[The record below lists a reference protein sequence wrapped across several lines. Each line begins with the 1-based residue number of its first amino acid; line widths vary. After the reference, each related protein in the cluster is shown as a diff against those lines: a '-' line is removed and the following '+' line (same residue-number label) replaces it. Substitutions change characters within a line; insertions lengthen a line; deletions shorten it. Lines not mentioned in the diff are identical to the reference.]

1 MKLPPYRKRCG
12 SDICFEGPTFQN
24 YKSGQ
29 TQKIYKNV
37 TDLVAQGMD
46 SADASTLGTN
56 GKSNITPLCSEA
68 TGGEYGNCGGSAA
81 TYDGTNYTLTPK
93 VNGNGNGWQP
103 GLSDST
109 PNPTRGVP
117 TNQYAVCDALLAV
130 TVTNGGTGYTDGDT
144 MTVTLGF
151 ATSNFDESPTFKIKC
166 TAGVIQSATM
176 LTPGCVPVALTGLHA
191 ATGAT
196 GSGAVFNFTR
206 QDAVKDWSACNQTG
220 YAAAAARRQ
229 WHGRFP
235 FNNAETIPTVICL
248 NGTTYT
254 TYEPYRPTPPQ
265 VKYLKISATASDLST
280 NGGNNFGPQTIS
292 MSVNPLSGVLTM
304 TNSGTGGGVEMP
316 ALFAMVDSGISNA
329 AAFIGFTDGATGSGE
344 GFVNWE
350 GSNVTH
356 TYNPITGTTASG
368 SSVFNTGTTI
378 HGVVLDGK
386 TAEVWSADYS
396 TGTFIRTL
404 YGPVL
409 QTYLPETW
417 AYGILVSET
426 MQITGTSFY
435 YLGTFNYTTFTSL
448 VTETRTVTATLS
460 NPSYA
465 SSGTAGYTSGA
476 FALEDDA
483 NSLLAP
489 WNVNDRKLMPLTTGV
504 WAGNCVKVTRNEV
517 QTNVVPLVNID
528 PTTWT
533 DPNALIYDGSIRGAP
548 NTAVDGAG
556 NPVTPDDYFDPYYQD
571 VPKEGGTPSGYGGWR
586 GSGLPP
592 RATQW
597 TNTCEAWGLPIG
609 RMRKYNLPLN
619 TKLTESSND
628 GRFWVTKWVESCIL
642 LPSVDHARPY
652 GADRTLVDW
661 VAWRAQNGGLPCAEG
676 FTPVV
681 TYRFPSCPPFAGRLA
696 ITSVTD
702 NHNGTVTI
710 VADAPPKPIDETVP
724 SGQSFTVDLCGATM
738 TALASNLTVTTLT
751 PATTFKVTAAYATVA
766 AAKWV
771 VLYGALAGEPTV
783 NWTTPDSATH
793 PIPHWYWQDTER
805 KMQMAQLEWIYD
817 LRTSLEAS
825 RFYNTDGSVHLDGCN
840 GSPVPGVPY
849 YDSGSQ
855 LHNADTTDNYGYYSA
870 TLQDV
875 CKSFNPCCPWL
886 IVLSGCVSDTPP
898 TGTGVRYDFSTTIQL
913 DERYGSK
920 SQLDVSQAMVD
931 PLFEQPLQC
940 NDITFQIEN
949 QPGTCI
955 PYRESRLILPGAS
968 SMTTPP
974 DNGAGTGQNET
985 PAMLVDY
992 TEISPAT
999 NKTGN
1004 LANPPFSL
1012 DGATQ
1017 PPDDPQASQPPCVFI
1032 PSGNFTTC

>member
-68 TGGEYGNCGGSAA
+68 TGVEYGNCGGSAA

-235 FNNAETIPTVICL
+235 FNNEETIPTVICL

-409 QTYLPETW
+409 QSSLASW

-489 WNVNDRKLMPLTTGV
+489 
-504 WAGNCVKVTRNEV
+504 
-517 QTNVVPLVNID
+517 
-528 PTTWT
+528 
-533 DPNALIYDGSIRGAP
+533 
-548 NTAVDGAG
+548 
-556 NPVTPDDYFDPYYQD
+556 
-571 VPKEGGTPSGYGGWR
+571 
-586 GSGLPP
+586 
-592 RATQW
+592 
-597 TNTCEAWGLPIG
+597 
-609 RMRKYNLPLN
+609 
-619 TKLTESSND
+619 
-628 GRFWVTKWVESCIL
+628 
-642 LPSVDHARPY
+642 
-652 GADRTLVDW
+652 
-661 VAWRAQNGGLPCAEG
+661 
-676 FTPVV
+676 
-681 TYRFPSCPPFAGRLA
+681 
-696 ITSVTD
+696 
-702 NHNGTVTI
+702 
-710 VADAPPKPIDETVP
+710 
-724 SGQSFTVDLCGATM
+724 
-738 TALASNLTVTTLT
+738 
-751 PATTFKVTAAYATVA
+751 
-766 AAKWV
+766 
-771 VLYGALAGEPTV
+771 
-783 NWTTPDSATH
+783 
-793 PIPHWYWQDTER
+793 
-805 KMQMAQLEWIYD
+805 
-817 LRTSLEAS
+817 
-825 RFYNTDGSVHLDGCN
+825 
-840 GSPVPGVPY
+840 
-849 YDSGSQ
+849 
-855 LHNADTTDNYGYYSA
+855 
-870 TLQDV
+870 
-875 CKSFNPCCPWL
+875 
-886 IVLSGCVSDTPP
+886 
-898 TGTGVRYDFSTTIQL
+898 
-913 DERYGSK
+913 
-920 SQLDVSQAMVD
+920 
-931 PLFEQPLQC
+931 
-940 NDITFQIEN
+940 
-949 QPGTCI
+949 
-955 PYRESRLILPGAS
+955 
-968 SMTTPP
+968 
-974 DNGAGTGQNET
+974 
-985 PAMLVDY
+985 
-992 TEISPAT
+992 
-999 NKTGN
+999 
-1004 LANPPFSL
+1004 
-1012 DGATQ
+1012 
-1017 PPDDPQASQPPCVFI
+1017 
-1032 PSGNFTTC
+1032 

>member
-1 MKLPPYRKRCG
+1 
-12 SDICFEGPTFQN
+12 
-24 YKSGQ
+24 
-29 TQKIYKNV
+29 
-37 TDLVAQGMD
+37 
-46 SADASTLGTN
+46 
-56 GKSNITPLCSEA
+56 
-68 TGGEYGNCGGSAA
+68 
-81 TYDGTNYTLTPK
+81 
-93 VNGNGNGWQP
+93 
-103 GLSDST
+103 
-109 PNPTRGVP
+109 
-117 TNQYAVCDALLAV
+117 
-130 TVTNGGTGYTDGDT
+130 

-229 WHGRFP
+229 WHGMLGLTSHDAGAFKDVVCSDPTKNYESYQQFP
-235 FNNAETIPTVICL
+235 SQNKYCAYTFTSFNFTYAHRDTFGEVSWYGDITGAL
-248 NGTTYT
+248 N
-254 TYEPYRPTPPQ
+254 
-265 VKYLKISATASDLST
+265 
-280 NGGNNFGPQTIS
+280 
-292 MSVNPLSGVLTM
+292 VNPLSGIRTNTIVTTEQNRENNTDPLTNHFQ
-304 TNSGTGGGVEMP
+304 TNPTAGAYTYQISQGGYTTPGYGP
-316 ALFAMVDSGISNA
+316 A
-329 AAFIGFTDGATGSGE
+329 TDFDQLTLE
-344 GFVNWE
+344 G
-350 GSNVTH
+350 NVTQGN
-356 TYNPITGTTASG
+356 TFTGNLNLSPDELPFSLESYIG
-368 SSVFNTGTTI
+368 VFNTFCSDWSLATARAGYSSKTLPLVTTSTF
-378 HGVVLDGK
+378 DAYAS
-386 TAEVWSADYS
+386 TAGAQSAD
-396 TGTFIRTL
+396 
-404 YGPVL
+404 
-409 QTYLPETW
+409 
-417 AYGILVSET
+417 
-426 MQITGTSFY
+426 GTSFATIT
-435 YLGTFNYTTFTSL
+435 LSWTR
-448 VTETRTVTATLS
+448 TETSFVWNLDYENQQPNGLPNVLAPLYQSVKFSGRIDLS
-460 NPSYA
+460 
-465 SSGTAGYTSGA
+465 
-476 FALEDDA
+476 ALNSAANLETDA

-517 QTNVVPLVNID
+517 QTNVSPLGGSFVF
-528 PTTWT
+528 TGYV
-533 DPNALIYDGSIRGAP
+533 DPNSYIFDGSIRGAP

-571 VPKEGGTPSGYGGWR
+571 VPKDGGTPSGYGGWR

-619 TKLTESSND
+619 LTGGSND
-628 GRFWVTKWVESCIL
+628 DALWVTKWVESCIL

-825 RFYNTDGSVHLDGCN
+825 RFYNTDGSVLLDGCN